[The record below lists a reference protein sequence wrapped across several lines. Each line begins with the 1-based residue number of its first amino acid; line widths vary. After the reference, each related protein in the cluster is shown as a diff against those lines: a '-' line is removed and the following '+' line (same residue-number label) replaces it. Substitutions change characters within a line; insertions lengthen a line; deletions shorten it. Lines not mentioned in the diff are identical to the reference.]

1 MFTGLS
7 DSLRSNS
14 RAVLLPEKFIC
25 PKCKREGTLRA
36 KVITRNDTPLSPPAN
51 FDISSAR
58 VQGSHIEQIYC
69 FAPCDFSIEMTAIR
83 TVPLRQPSCDD
94 CKLSSECGSAGAELY
109 TLTAHLCGDFRWKTG
124 S

>member
-7 DSLRSNS
+7 DSLRNNS

-36 KVITRNDTPLSPPAN
+36 KVVTRNDTQLSPPAM

-58 VQGSHIEQIYC
+58 VQGFYIEQIYC
-69 FAPCDFSIEMTAIR
+69 YAPCDFSIDTAAIR
-83 TVPLRQPSCDD
+83 IVALRQPSCDD
-94 CKLSSECGSAGAELY
+94 CKLSSECGTAGAEIY
-109 TLTAHLCGDFRWKTG
+109 GLTAYLCEDFRWKTG